1 MAIEEQ
7 VRRVLREMGSDDASA
22 EAFLIEPRGA
32 SAALRPS
39 LGPETAFTPTLRS
52 CADRMADSGFL
63 VALVRDGGGVYVQ
76 VS

>member
-22 EAFLIEPRGA
+22 EAFLIEPRGT

-39 LGPETAFTPTLRS
+39 HGAETAFTATLQS
-52 CADRMADSGFL
+52 CADRMADVGFL
-63 VALVRDGGGVYVQ
+63 VALVRDADGAYVQ